1 MPAWL
6 IVILSILAVVLVAF
20 IVLMIVGTRLQKKAN
35 SQQEALANAAQT
47 VSMLIIDKKKLK
59 ITEANLPKV
68 VTDQVPKYA
77 RRAKFPIVKARV
89 VGGGSKPMNL
99 IADAA
104 VFDILPVGK
113 ECKVVVSGIYI
124 TEIKSVRGGVIPAPP
139 KKKGLAGLMQ
149 KASKSAKGTAKDN
162 NKAAKDKPSKT
173 KDARADKNEAA
184 DNSRKAKK
192 SK

>member
-1 MPAWL
+1 MPVWL

-20 IVLMIVGTRLQKKAN
+20 IVLMIVGARLQKKAN

-184 DNSRKAKK
+184 DSSRKAKK

>member
-1 MPAWL
+1 MPVWL

-162 NKAAKDKPSKT
+162 NKAVKDKPSKT
-173 KDARADKNEAA
+173 KDAKADKNESA

>member
-20 IVLMIVGTRLQKKAN
+20 IVLMIVGSRLQKKAN
-35 SQQEALANAAQT
+35 SQQEALASAAQT

-113 ECKVVVSGIYI
+113 ECKVVISGIYI

-149 KASKSAKGTAKDN
+149 KASKSAKDTMKDN
-162 NKAAKDKPSKT
+162 NNKSTKDKPSKDAKSAVAENT
-173 KDARADKNEAA
+173 K
-184 DNSRKAKK
+184 KAKK
-192 SK
+192 NK

>member
-1 MPAWL
+1 MPVWL

-68 VTDQVPKYA
+68 VTDQAPKYA
-77 RRAKFPIVKARV
+77 RRARFPIVKARV

-162 NKAAKDKPSKT
+162 NKAVKDKPSKT
-173 KDARADKNEAA
+173 KNARADKNEAA

>member
-1 MPAWL
+1 MPVWL
-6 IVILSILAVVLVAF
+6 TVILSILAVVLVAF
-20 IVLMIVGTRLQKKAN
+20 IVLMIVGARLQKKAN

-149 KASKSAKGTAKDN
+149 KASKSAKDTAKDN
-162 NKAAKDKPSKT
+162 NKAAKDKPSKI
-173 KDARADKNEAA
+173 KDAKADKNEAA

>member
-6 IVILSILAVVLVAF
+6 TVLLIVLAVILVLF
-20 IVLMIVGTRLQKKAN
+20 IVLMIVGGRLQKKAN
-35 SQQEALANAAQT
+35 SQQESLEAAAQT

-99 IADAA
+99 IADAK
-104 VFDILPVGK
+104 VFDLLPVGK
-113 ECKVVVSGIYI
+113 ECKVSVSGIYI
-124 TEIKSVRGGVIPAPP
+124 TEIKGVRGGSIPTPP
-139 KKKGLAGLMQ
+139 KKKGLLAKLNR
-149 KASKSAKGTAKDN
+149 KAEQ
-162 NKAAKDKPSKT
+162 AAKDSKNG
-173 KDARADKNEAA
+173 KNGA
-184 DNSRKAKK
+184 SRENKTGKK
-192 SK
+192 K

>member
-1 MPAWL
+1 MPVWL

-149 KASKSAKGTAKDN
+149 KASKNAKDTVKDN

-173 KDARADKNEAA
+173 KNAKADKNESA

>member
-1 MPAWL
+1 MPVWL
-6 IVILSILAVVLVAF
+6 TVILSILAVVLVAF
-20 IVLMIVGTRLQKKAN
+20 IVLMIVGARLQKKAN

-139 KKKGLAGLMQ
+139 KKKGFAGLMQ
-149 KASKSAKGTAKDN
+149 KASKNAKGTAKDN

-173 KDARADKNEAA
+173 KDAKADKNEIA

>member
-1 MPAWL
+1 MPVWL

-162 NKAAKDKPSKT
+162 NKAVKDKPSKT
-173 KDARADKNEAA
+173 KNARADKNEAA

>member
-1 MPAWL
+1 MPVWL

>member
-20 IVLMIVGTRLQKKAN
+20 IVLLILGGRLQKKAN
-35 SQQEALANAAQT
+35 SQQEALASAAQT

-99 IADAA
+99 IADAT

-149 KASKSAKGTAKDN
+149 KASKNAKDTVKDN

-173 KDARADKNEAA
+173 KNAKADKNEAA

>member
-1 MPAWL
+1 MPVWL

-173 KDARADKNEAA
+173 KNAKADKNEAA

>member
-1 MPAWL
+1 MP
-6 IVILSILAVVLVAF
+6 IIYLSPS
-20 IVLMIVGTRLQKKAN
+20 T
-35 SQQEALANAAQT
+35 QEFN
-47 VSMLIIDKKKLK
+47 
-59 ITEANLPKV
+59 P
-68 VTDQVPKYA
+68 YY
-77 RRAKFPIVKARV
+77 
-89 VGGGSKPMNL
+89 GGGNEEYYMNL

-149 KASKSAKGTAKDN
+149 KASRRAKDST
-162 NKAAKDKPSKT
+162 KDKPAK
-173 KDARADKNEAA
+173 ADKNAAA
-184 DNSRKAKK
+184 DNGRKAKK

>member
-1 MPAWL
+1 MPVWL

-173 KDARADKNEAA
+173 KDAMADKNEAA

>member
-20 IVLMIVGTRLQKKAN
+20 IVLVIVGSRLQKKAN
-35 SQQEALANAAQT
+35 SQQEALASAAQT

-104 VFDILPVGK
+104 IFDILPVGK
-113 ECKVVVSGIYI
+113 ECKVVISGIYI

-149 KASKSAKGTAKDN
+149 KASRNAKDSMKDNGKSAK
-162 NKAAKDKPSKT
+162 DKQS
-173 KDARADKNEAA
+173 KDAKADKNAA
-184 DNSRKAKK
+184 DNGRKSKK

>member
-20 IVLMIVGTRLQKKAN
+20 IVLLILGGRLQKKAN
-35 SQQEALANAAQT
+35 SQQEALASAAQT

-59 ITEANLPKV
+59 ISEANLPKV

-124 TEIKSVRGGVIPAPP
+124 TEIKRVRGGVIPAPP

-149 KASKSAKGTAKDN
+149 KASRKTKDST
-162 NKAAKDKPSKT
+162 KDKPAK
-173 KDARADKNEAA
+173 ADKNAAA
-184 DNSRKAKK
+184 DNGRKAKK

>member
-20 IVLMIVGTRLQKKAN
+20 IVLLILGGRLQKKAN
-35 SQQEALANAAQT
+35 SQREALASAAQT

-59 ITEANLPKV
+59 ISEANLPKV

-124 TEIKSVRGGVIPAPP
+124 TEIKSVRGGVIW
-139 KKKGLAGLMQ
+139 
-149 KASKSAKGTAKDN
+149 
-162 NKAAKDKPSKT
+162 
-173 KDARADKNEAA
+173 
-184 DNSRKAKK
+184 
-192 SK
+192 

>member
-1 MPAWL
+1 MPVWL
-6 IVILSILAVVLVAF
+6 TVILSILAVVLVAF
-20 IVLMIVGTRLQKKAN
+20 IVLMIVGARLQKKAN

-173 KDARADKNEAA
+173 KDAKADKNEAA

>member
-1 MPAWL
+1 MPVWL
-6 IVILSILAVVLVAF
+6 TVILSILAVVLVAF
-20 IVLMIVGTRLQKKAN
+20 IVLMIVGARLQKKAN

-47 VSMLIIDKKKLK
+47 VSMLIIDKNKLK

-149 KASKSAKGTAKDN
+149 KASKSAKDTVKDN

-173 KDARADKNEAA
+173 KDAKTNKNEAA

>member
-20 IVLMIVGTRLQKKAN
+20 IVLLILGGRLQKKAN
-35 SQQEALANAAQT
+35 SQQEALASAAQT

-59 ITEANLPKV
+59 ISEANLPKV

-104 VFDILPVGK
+104 VLIFF
-113 ECKVVVSGIYI
+113 
-124 TEIKSVRGGVIPAPP
+124 R
-139 KKKGLAGLMQ
+139 
-149 KASKSAKGTAKDN
+149 
-162 NKAAKDKPSKT
+162 
-173 KDARADKNEAA
+173 
-184 DNSRKAKK
+184 
-192 SK
+192 

>member
-1 MPAWL
+1 MPVWL

-124 TEIKSVRGGVIPAPP
+124 TEIKSAPP

>member
-1 MPAWL
+1 MQQFL
-6 IVILSILAVVLVAF
+6 IF
-20 IVLMIVGTRLQKKAN
+20 FR
-35 SQQEALANAAQT
+35 
-47 VSMLIIDKKKLK
+47 
-59 ITEANLPKV
+59 
-68 VTDQVPKYA
+68 VPKYA

-149 KASKSAKGTAKDN
+149 KASRKTKDST
-162 NKAAKDKPSKT
+162 KDKPAK
-173 KDARADKNEAA
+173 ADKNAAA
-184 DNSRKAKK
+184 DNGRKAKK

>member
-1 MPAWL
+1 MPVWL

-173 KDARADKNEAA
+173 KDAKADKNEIA

>member
-1 MPAWL
+1 MPVWL

-77 RRAKFPIVKARV
+77 RRAKFPIVNARV

-149 KASKSAKGTAKDN
+149 KASKNAKDTVKDN

-173 KDARADKNEAA
+173 KNAKADKNEAA

>member
-20 IVLMIVGTRLQKKAN
+20 IVLLILGGRLQKKAN
-35 SQQEALANAAQT
+35 SQREALASAAQT

-59 ITEANLPKV
+59 ISEANLPKV

-124 TEIKSVRGGVIPAPP
+124 PAPP

-149 KASKSAKGTAKDN
+149 KASGKAKDST
-162 NKAAKDKPSKT
+162 KDKPAK
-173 KDARADKNEAA
+173 ADKNAAA
-184 DNSRKAKK
+184 DNGRKAKK

>member
-1 MPAWL
+1 MPVWL
-6 IVILSILAVVLVAF
+6 TVILSILAVVLVAF
-20 IVLMIVGTRLQKKAN
+20 IVLMIVGARLQKKAN

-149 KASKSAKGTAKDN
+149 KASKSAKYTAKDN

-173 KDARADKNEAA
+173 KDAKADKNEAV

>member
-1 MPAWL
+1 MPVWL
-6 IVILSILAVVLVAF
+6 TVILSILAVVLVAF
-20 IVLMIVGTRLQKKAN
+20 IVLMIVGARLQKKAN

-173 KDARADKNEAA
+173 KNAKADKNEAA

>member
-1 MPAWL
+1 MPVWL

-89 VGGGSKPMNL
+89 VGGSSKPMNL

-149 KASKSAKGTAKDN
+149 KASKNAKDTVKDN

-173 KDARADKNEAA
+173 KNAKADKNEAA